1 MYECDIKLVLYIWFV
16 IKKNLEFSLL
26 ITHIFSSYLFMD
38 FYCLNSYYLLYLNV
52 VKFRLKKHLM
62 EDQEV
67 LDSYGSKNKNL
78 KYGPY

>member
-16 IKKNLEFSLL
+16 IKKKFRVLLTHMFS
-26 ITHIFSSYLFMD
+26 I
-38 FYCLNSYYLLYLNV
+38 YLLYNFCLNLYYLFYLNV
-52 VKFRLKKHLM
+52 LKCRLKKHLM

-67 LDSYGSKNKNL
+67 LDLYDSKNKNL